1 VGPLRPDRPGHVA
14 WLAIGGG
21 LLLGLALGLILFAS
35 PDPISNPAAATT
47 SASMQAPIVGSLA
60 PDFELETV
68 DGDTI
73 RLSDLR
79 GKVVAL
85 NFWATWCAPCRLEMP
100 DLQDRAD
107 AFGDRLA
114 VVGVDFD
121 ETAEEVDA
129 FARRS
134 A

>member
-85 NFWATWCAPCRLEMP
+85 NFWATWCAPCRLECP
-100 DLQDRAD
+100 TCKTGPTLSGIGWPWSGLTLTKRPN
-107 AFGDRLA
+107 RSTL
-114 VVGVDFD
+114 
-121 ETAEEVDA
+121 